1 MERENKK
8 WDAFIS
14 HASEDK
20 GQFVRPL
27 AEGLTERGL
36 TVWLDER
43 ELKVGDRL
51 RRSID
56 LGLKQSRFGIVVLSP
71 HFFEKQWPQDELDG
85 LAARESDGT
94 KVVLPVWHNIDAA
107 GVRGFSPILADRVA
121 TSSSKGLKTVIDE
134 LMRVIDPGAE
144 GAPETPQEGIA
155 RPAPDSGRTDEN
167 TAQRTASV
175 EATATDPALVGQ
187 HASSP
192 IEGQTNGLT
201 RAKEDP
207 RPLASEERSTDKRWV
222 RSDPELMHKILDYVE
237 RRHRGK
243 PILIGSE
250 EFEEYDGAE
259 VMRGIVLCVEAGY
272 IVGKTEYEANEFVT
286 VEGLTGKGRGA
297 LEKVR
302 REQSP
307 SGIALAKRTFML
319 FHLSEDSAAGRSE
332 PPIGTAF
339 GAWRPGLVL
348 TAKHVVRD
356 MDPGSLRVVCTYYKP
371 AAEYVVE
378 KIVSHPEA
386 DVAALLLGTMPNQ
399 KPLEHFSIGLPW
411 DVYPGYSDFPLA
423 EDVLAY
429 GFPMVSGEK
438 PIKPR
443 MMKGHIQSVHERTA
457 TDDHYR
463 YSTYELSLTAFAG
476 LSGAPV
482 FRDLNKRDAAIGIV
496 TARVLHSTEQGRH
509 ETTAYAT
516 LAAALHSIADWI
528 KSL

>member
-1 MERENKK
+1 MERENRK

-27 AEGLTERGL
+27 AEGLRERGL

-56 LGLKQSRFGIVVLSP
+56 YGLKHSRFGIVVLSP

-85 LAARESDGT
+85 LAARETDGT

-107 GVRGFSPILADRVA
+107 GVHGFSPILADRFA
-121 TSSSKGLKTVIDE
+121 ISSSKGLKAVIDE
-134 LMRVIDPGAE
+134 LMRVIDPGVE
-144 GAPETPQEGIA
+144 GAPETPQEGMA
-155 RPAPDSGRTDEN
+155 RPAPDSGRTNEN
-167 TAQRTASV
+167 TPQCTASV
-175 EATATDPALVGQ
+175 EATATEPSLVGQ
-187 HASSP
+187 HASPP

-201 RAKEDP
+201 RAKEDS
-207 RPLASEERSTDKRWV
+207 RQRSTDER
-222 RSDPELMHKILDYVE
+222 RRRNDPELMHKILDYVE
-237 RRHRGK
+237 RRHRRGT

-250 EFEEYDGAE
+250 AFGGYDGAE
-259 VMRGIVLCVEAGY
+259 VKRGIVLCVEAGY
-272 IVGKTEYEANEFVT
+272 IVGKTEYEADEFVT
-286 VEGLTGKGRGA
+286 VDGLTGKGRGA

-302 REQSP
+302 REQTP

-319 FHLSEDSAAGRSE
+319 FHLSEDSAAGRST

-386 DVAALLLGTMPNQ
+386 DVAALLLETIPNQ
-399 KPLEHFSIGLPW
+399 KPLEHFSLGLPW
-411 DVYPGYSDFPLA
+411 DVYPGYNDFPLA
-423 EDVLAY
+423 EDVLTY

-443 MMKGHIQSVHERTA
+443 MMKGHIQSVHERA
-457 TDDHYR
+457 TTDEHYR
-463 YSTYELSLTAFAG
+463 YSTYELSLTAFPG

-496 TARVLHSTEQGRH
+496 TARVLHATEQGTP

-528 KSL
+528 RSL

>member
-1 MERENKK
+1 M
-8 WDAFIS
+8 
-14 HASEDK
+14 
-20 GQFVRPL
+20 
-27 AEGLTERGL
+27 

-207 RPLASEERSTDKRWV
+207 RPLASEERSTDKCYGRC
-222 RSDPELMHKILDYVE
+222 
-237 RRHRGK
+237 
-243 PILIGSE
+243 
-250 EFEEYDGAE
+250 E
-259 VMRGIVLCVEAGY
+259 VVV
-272 IVGKTEYEANEFVT
+272 
-286 VEGLTGKGRGA
+286 
-297 LEKVR
+297 
-302 REQSP
+302 
-307 SGIALAKRTFML
+307 
-319 FHLSEDSAAGRSE
+319 D
-332 PPIGTAF
+332 
-339 GAWRPGLVL
+339 RPV
-348 TAKHVVRD
+348 
-356 MDPGSLRVVCTYYKP
+356 
-371 AAEYVVE
+371 
-378 KIVSHPEA
+378 
-386 DVAALLLGTMPNQ
+386 
-399 KPLEHFSIGLPW
+399 
-411 DVYPGYSDFPLA
+411 
-423 EDVLAY
+423 
-429 GFPMVSGEK
+429 
-438 PIKPR
+438 
-443 MMKGHIQSVHERTA
+443 
-457 TDDHYR
+457 
-463 YSTYELSLTAFAG
+463 
-476 LSGAPV
+476 
-482 FRDLNKRDAAIGIV
+482 
-496 TARVLHSTEQGRH
+496 
-509 ETTAYAT
+509 
-516 LAAALHSIADWI
+516 
-528 KSL
+528 